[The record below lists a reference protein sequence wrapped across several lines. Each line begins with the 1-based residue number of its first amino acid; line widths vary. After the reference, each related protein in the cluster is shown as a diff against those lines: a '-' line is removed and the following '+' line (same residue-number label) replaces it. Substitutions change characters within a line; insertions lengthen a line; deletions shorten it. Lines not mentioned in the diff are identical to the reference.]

1 MYDVDKTA
9 QQLRELVSTTT
20 KVANY
25 DSSIFEIVREQV
37 QAYFEGQRSAED
49 VAKLIQS
56 KANIFVNEQR

>member
-1 MYDVDKTA
+1 MDEETA